1 MLVLNFVYF
10 KTILLLVYEIF
21 MLNNS
26 INFTSYFCIYL
37 MYIARGNFRVFII
50 EIVLVANRRATTVPQ
65 QHVSMVG
72 CQMVCETV
80 SGGCW
85 LRAFSVA
92 IELCCLLKR
101 KRTGKTRRG
110 SNKIKN

>member
-10 KTILLLVYEIF
+10 KTILLLIYEIF
-21 MLNNS
+21 MMNNS

-37 MYIARGNFRVFII
+37 MYNARENFRVFII
-50 EIVLVANRRATTVPQ
+50 EIVLVANRRATTVRQ
-65 QHVSMVG
+65 QHVSG